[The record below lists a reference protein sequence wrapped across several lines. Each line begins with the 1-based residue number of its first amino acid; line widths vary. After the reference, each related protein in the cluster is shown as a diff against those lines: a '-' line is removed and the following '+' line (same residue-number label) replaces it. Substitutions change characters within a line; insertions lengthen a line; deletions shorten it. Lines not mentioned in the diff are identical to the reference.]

1 MYYIEASITP
11 KYFLFCTS
19 DRTIKLWN
27 IEAVVGTGHTEEVV
41 KLSSQAVVA
50 AHDKDINSLAVA
62 PNDSLL
68 CSGSQVQIKLHFV
81 LMPHILRDC
90 PPVNSVEFVLSPG
103 VVCWVQFPVLNSRG
117 FSLENFKAFY
127 DILSSF

>member
-1 MYYIEASITP
+1 MDAQLISSCRSYS
-11 KYFLFCTS
+11 S

-27 IEAVVGTGHTEEVV
+27 IDAMVESGQTEEVL

-68 CSGSQVQIKLHFV
+68 CSGSQVLSV
-81 LMPHILRDC
+81 L
-90 PPVNSVEFVLSPG
+90 
-103 VVCWVQFPVLNSRG
+103 
-117 FSLENFKAFY
+117 
-127 DILSSF
+127 

>member
-1 MYYIEASITP
+1 MHLYGFTSLLRFREAFTTTKMSL
-11 KYFLFCTS
+11 LFCVS

-27 IEAVVGTGHTEEVV
+27 IEAVVGTGHTEEVL

-68 CSGSQVQIKLHFV
+68 CSGSQVQLELLFAK
-81 LMPHILRDC
+81 
-90 PPVNSVEFVLSPG
+90 
-103 VVCWVQFPVLNSRG
+103 
-117 FSLENFKAFY
+117 SL
-127 DILSSF
+127 